1 MSRKKIMIAN
11 IMNAINAC
19 TEMNFQKRVVI
30 LLDVLCSENGYNFEK
45 VQPSNGDAKNDG
57 WIVDKNIYFACYSPN
72 DATVSQNKQIVS
84 KLEGDLDGLCTEVYK
99 KNKWGKKIEEF
110 YLIVNTHDKDLPAD
124 PDRLR
129 DNKINEIKK
138 KYNVDFK
145 AKVITTQE
153 IKKYLLTV
161 DEKIIEKISDNMEI
175 ETLNSDFSVS
185 DIYEFV
191 DGYFIYLAS
200 QEINVFQNN
209 NLARIKIEN
218 KIEINSLKNLK
229 DHILSLIP
237 KADKIEQYISF
248 VIGIGES
255 TEKYEKL
262 KDYIINK
269 YNELEKDYNGEDLYN
284 KLIDTLIYDTMK
296 DSYAS
301 ILETF
306 VVYIFIRCDIFKKE

>member
-1 MSRKKIMIAN
+1 MIAN

-19 TEMNFQKRVVI
+19 TEMNFQKRIVI
-30 LLDVLCSENGYNFEK
+30 LLDILCDESGFEFEK

-72 DATVSQNKQIVS
+72 DANVAQNKQIVS
-84 KLEGDLDGLCTEVYK
+84 KLDGDLDGLCMEVYE
-99 KNKWGKKIEEF
+99 KNNWGQKIEEF

-161 DEKIIEKISDNMEI
+161 DEMIIKKIADNMDI
-175 ETLNSDFSVS
+175 ETLNSDFSVP

-191 DGYFIYLAS
+191 DGYFDYLAS
-200 QEINVFQNN
+200 QEIKPFQNN
-209 NLARIKIEN
+209 NLERIKIEN

-229 DHILSLIP
+229 EHILNLIP

-248 VIGIGES
+248 VVGLGES

-262 KDYIINK
+262 KDYIIDK
-269 YNELEKDYNGEDLYN
+269 YSGLEKDYNGEELYN
-284 KLIDTLIYDTMK
+284 KLIDELIYDTMK
-296 DSYAS
+296 DSYAN